1 MAESHLAQGVADL
14 LNGARASEPRS
25 LNQLVMLATRQVRGC
40 SGATAGLWRGT
51 RTVPGAVPGA
61 GPGAGPGPGPGAG
74 PGAGEAAD
82 AEPVM
87 DAEPVILAASHPDL
101 PELIEVQLA
110 SGRGPVLDA
119 LAHGGPV
126 SCPDTLVEARWPE
139 YARAALRRGV
149 RCSVTIASRRGQ
161 EAVTLSLFGARPRL
175 LLSNQGELAELL
187 LTLGDAAVGNAAGHG
202 EAQRTAAQL
211 RGAAESR
218 AVVDQAKE
226 MLMQELGCSAEDALA
241 WMRRNSQ
248 ERNLKMAD
256 IARMVISDRSGL

>member
-1 MAESHLAQGVADL
+1 
-14 LNGARASEPRS
+14 
-25 LNQLVMLATRQVRGC
+25 
-40 SGATAGLWRGT
+40 
-51 RTVPGAVPGA
+51 
-61 GPGAGPGPGPGAG
+61 
-74 PGAGEAAD
+74 
-82 AEPVM
+82 
-87 DAEPVILAASHPDL
+87 VILAASHPDL

-149 RCSVTIASRRGQ
+149 RCSVTIASRRGH
-161 EAVTLSLFGARPRL
+161 EAVMLSLFGARPRL
-175 LLSNQGELAELL
+175 LRSDQRDLVELL
-187 LTLGDAAVGNAAGHG
+187 VTLGDVAVGNAAGHG

-218 AVVDQAKE
+218 AVVDRAKE
-226 MLMQELGCSAEDALA
+226 MLMQELGCNAEDALA

-248 ERNLKMAD
+248 ERNVKMAD
-256 IARMVISDRSGL
+256 IARRVISDRSGL